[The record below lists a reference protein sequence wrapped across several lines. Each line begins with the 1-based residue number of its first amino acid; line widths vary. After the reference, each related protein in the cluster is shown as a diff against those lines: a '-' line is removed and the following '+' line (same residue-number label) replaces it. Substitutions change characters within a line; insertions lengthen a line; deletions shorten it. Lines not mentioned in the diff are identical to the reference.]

1 MRLLSLFVVFLVMNL
16 EVRVRASVDEHHA
29 SEKHAEKASHD
40 SIEVTEPSETDVAP
54 KSDPAPIKTNF
65 EILSSETGRLDKN
78 RLLSGDHWFRRTR
91 DYVLKTPYGDIQSI
105 RGDFFVQ
112 YENKKVSVVN
122 NLGKLKLYLRDG
134 SIVEVPPG
142 FEIWFSEIKEDRKNS
157 VGFIQPVELKDYIL
171 SLGKLWNDRPEW
183 LKDEILNIQ
192 ARWGDRNQNAARYY
206 KSLAQR
212 KLASIQKE
220 KNRVESFKQ
229 QEASR
234 RAANR
239 KLYFERTFGR

>member
-1 MRLLSLFVVFLVMNL
+1 MKTKKYRLLIIWGSLN
-16 EVRVRASVDEHHA
+16 
-29 SEKHAEKASHD
+29 
-40 SIEVTEPSETDVAP
+40 SI
-54 KSDPAPIKTNF
+54 
-65 EILSSETGRLDKN
+65 
-78 RLLSGDHWFRRTR
+78 
-91 DYVLKTPYGDIQSI
+91 YGT
-105 RGDFFVQ
+105 
-112 YENKKVSVVN
+112 
-122 NLGKLKLYLRDG
+122 
-134 SIVEVPPG
+134 
-142 FEIWFSEIKEDRKNS
+142 EIWFSEIKEDRKNS